1 MTVSKDIRQT
11 LLMLMGLVLCLT
23 ACRDEADQPMPPGDE
38 PASLSFSIK
47 LPKATLTRGYNEPDS
62 DPAGWTDWEKYVDG
76 QKLYRVTVFLI
87 REDNTLVGFRDLYAG
102 NDHLDENN
110 KFNDDYTEVHV
121 TFDYDVPKHGA
132 IEKLRRGKY
141 RLMAVANYSAVTAN
155 GKSYG
160 GLTTFA
166 NQIET
171 LKTAFEG
178 SGDTGIANF
187 TATNEHYRNFFNATL
202 VSGDDGICPQTP
214 QPLTLVEENITLH
227 PGRNEYSGQLVR
239 TYSRIRIAVE
249 NISTTSALTVKS
261 LTFSENF
268 AQRTAYLF
276 SNHSDRYEPTE
287 GTLIVTSDDAIT
299 KFAETSIPK
308 IVLNNGSQSNQQVVF
323 DAYVLESQNENSD
336 YTYTLEL
343 EYPEENIQSYQVSS
357 TTAINSISDLN
368 TALESTT
375 YFVFQN
381 INSQKRFLKRNDNNT
396 ALATADVDL
405 DDISGN
411 SATLAPYVWQL
422 EKAEGD
428 NNYYIKTAGLTAYYM
443 GNPINGDTPVSLDPE
458 KTVYFTFS
466 STSNNICMKSNE
478 DPKNYINVNGGKQD
492 IAGGW
497 NANDKGSQYD
507 VFPISTY
514 IGHPMYNIPIT
525 LTTIDPVTAAIN
537 KVTHIE
543 RNDFIEALITVSYYK
558 EEGTFNIATKP
569 WVNKDNFEI
578 EFH

>member
-47 LPKATLTRGYNEPDS
+47 LPKATLTRGYDEPDS
-62 DPAGWTDWEKYVDG
+62 DPAEWTDWEKYVDG

-102 NDHLDENN
+102 NAHLDENN
-110 KFNDDYTEVHV
+110 KFNNDYTEVHV

-178 SGDTGIANF
+178 SGDTGIVDF
-187 TATNEHYRNFFNATL
+187 TATNDHYRNFFNATL

-239 TYSRIRIAVE
+239 TYSRIRIVAE
-249 NISTTSALTVKS
+249 NISTTSVLTVKG

-276 SNHSDRYEPTE
+276 SNHSDRYNQTK
-287 GTLIVTSDDAIT
+287 GDLNVTSDDAIT
-299 KFAETSIPK
+299 KFAETSIQR
-308 IVLNNGSQSNQQVVF
+308 LALSSSGQNNQKVVF
-323 DAYVLESQNENSD
+323 DAYVLESQNSDD

-343 EYPEENIQSYQVSS
+343 EYDAQERAYTLGSTSYISTLDNLSEGLYLIQSNNGSMF
-357 TTAINSISDLN
+357 
-368 TALESTT
+368 LESDGN
-375 YFVFQN
+375 YVKAASLALK
-381 INSQKRFLKRNDNNT
+381 NSMTL
-396 ALATADVDL
+396 
-405 DDISGN
+405 N
-411 SATLAPYVWQL
+411 SSYVWYL
-422 EKAEGD
+422 DNVNG
-428 NNYYIKTAGLTAYYM
+428 NNYYIQSALDDQYMANPTNTDISTGALNNNSFLFSDGGYY
-443 GNPINGDTPVSLDPE
+443 IYVQSNGTDNRYIRISYDNGIYKVNGRE
-458 KTVYFTFS
+458 
-466 STSNNICMKSNE
+466 TSNYDCGLRFYK
-478 DPKNYINVNGGKQD
+478 VNQTTSK
-492 IAGGW
+492 ASYT
-497 NANDKGSQYD
+497 A
-507 VFPISTY
+507 
-514 IGHPMYNIPIT
+514 PIT